1 MFITFHSR
9 PLDRLVLVGN
19 HRDAW
24 GYGAADPSS
33 GTAVLVEVARVLGEL
48 KKEGIVL
55 FCVLQGKN

>member
-1 MFITFHSR
+1 MISIFTYSCF
-9 PLDRLVLVGN
+9 LDRLVLVGN

-48 KKEGIVL
+48 KKEGMN
-55 FCVLQGKN
+55 FDMN